1 MITNRLWEQINLN
14 NNKML
19 NIKLF
24 LDDVRPVP
32 SGYYLVTNYD
42 QFVSFLKEHG
52 LPIFISFDHDLGEA
66 KTGYDCAKYL
76 VEYCLDHVK
85 TLPDYKVHSQNP
97 VGKENIEKLLEN
109 FKNRRR

>member
-1 MITNRLWEQINLN
+1 MVET
-14 NNKML
+14 
-19 NIKLF
+19 KLF

-32 SGYYLVTNYD
+32 SGYFLVTNYD
-42 QFVSFLKEHG
+42 EFVSFLEQQG
-52 LPIFISFDHDLGEA
+52 VPIFISFDHDLGDV

-76 VEYCLDHVK
+76 VEFCLDNFL

-109 FKNRRR
+109 FKNRKV